1 MTEAYASR
9 PYEIGLMTEEQ
20 SGTKAI
26 RQLKGGQI
34 TIPVEFQRR
43 LGIEDDALLQISL
56 SDGELRIKPLGA
68 TSPADQAD
76 WFRRLYDY
84 FAPVREEAMER
95 RYTDEEINAA
105 IDEAVKAVRRRHA

>member
-1 MTEAYASR
+1 MVEVYALR
-9 PYEIGLMTEEQ
+9 PFELGMMTEEQ

-43 LGIEDDALLQISL
+43 LGIGDDALLQISL
-56 SDGELRIKPLGA
+56 SDGELHIKPIGV
-68 TSPADQAD
+68 TNPAGQTD
-76 WFRRLYDY
+76 WFHRLYDS

-95 RYTDEEINAA
+95 DYTDEEINAA
-105 IDEAVKAVRRRHA
+105 IDEAVKAVRRKHA